1 MAQLVY
7 HDPSNTSGLSSP
19 FDEAILKVS
28 ALGSV
33 SIVSPY
39 IGVDYLQRIIHVSET
54 WRLISDVEA
63 WLTSLSIRARPKAW
77 QFIRENLDRI
87 HHCPAI
93 HAKVVVGQGLAI
105 LGSANLTNAGI
116 LGRTEMGILIDDLE
130 LVAELNRWFDTL
142 WSQTDPPT
150 ADETNA
156 FIKWLDDEVKRP
168 PASREKF
175 SLSASSLKIRAR
187 LVKLSKPIGTNE
199 IQGGGIHL
207 EEIAQELI
215 TREQR
220 HYESLV
226 DALEAAINIFADNG
240 FALKHIVESI
250 RQEFPNSTVRE
261 IYFSLLQYCANHMRS
276 VFAENTRNRLILEN
290 GRFRQSSKESIHQA
304 LEPFDNFLEHLVRR
318 FDFSGPSD
326 MPHEDELLAITG
338 IRIQDQTILIS
349 DLLDGGFLE
358 IMDIAGQLPQYSLS
372 DVFEWSGRYKL
383 FAKALLEW
391 NAKRNRF
398 EQRTEGSNQ
407 KDSDILT
414 NSGVLRVGLSDV
426 IGGDLIEPFFENDKI
441 SLSDFLR
448 IEHKKTQKAEDVRAE
463 KLAIDRQNRH
473 DGIDKIFAH
482 LIARLLSAKQLLTIQ
497 DLLLELP
504 AELGVNPKWVQQV
517 LRGVESDIPK
527 VIVATK
533 KVVSINPGLDWNDL
547 ADFPRT
553 QSVCK
558 SFLGI

>member
-7 HDPSNTSGLSSP
+7 HDLSNTPGLSSP

-28 ALGSV
+28 AFGTV

-39 IGVDYLQRIIHVSET
+39 IGVDYLQRIIHVSEA

-63 WLTSLSIRARPKAW
+63 WLSSLSTRARPKAW

-93 HAKVVVGQGLAI
+93 HAKVVVGQGLAM

-116 LGRTEMGILIDDLE
+116 LGRTEMGILIDDPE
-130 LVAELNRWFDTL
+130 LVAELTRWFDTL
-142 WSQTDPPT
+142 WTQTHPPT

-156 FIKWLDDEVKRP
+156 FVKWLDDDAKRSP
-168 PASREKF
+168 TRREKF
-175 SLSASSLKIRAR
+175 SLSSSGLKIRAR
-187 LVKLSKPIGTNE
+187 LVKLSTPISNE
-199 IQGGGIHL
+199 IQGTGIHL

-226 DALEAAINIFADNG
+226 DALEAAIDIFADNG
-240 FALKHIVESI
+240 FALRQIVESI
-250 RQEFPNSTVRE
+250 RQEFPDSTVRE
-261 IYFSLLQYCANHMRS
+261 IYFLLLQYCANHVRS
-276 VFAENTRNRLILEN
+276 VFSENTRNRLILEG

-304 LEPFDNFLEHLVRR
+304 LAPFDNFLAYLVHR
-318 FDFSGPSD
+318 FYFSGPSD

-349 DLLDGGFLE
+349 DLLDCGFLE

-383 FAKALLEW
+383 FTKALLEW
-391 NAKRNRF
+391 NAKKNKF
-398 EQRTEGSNQ
+398 EQRTEGLAQ
-407 KDSDILT
+407 KDSAKLINT
-414 NSGVLRVGLSDV
+414 GVLRVDLSDV
-426 IGGDLIEPFFENDKI
+426 VGDSSIEPYFDNDKM

-448 IEHKKTQKAEDVRAE
+448 IENEKTQNAEKARAE
-463 KLAIDRQNRH
+463 KLEINRRNRH
-473 DGIDKIFAH
+473 DGIDKILAH
-482 LIARLLSAKQLLTIQ
+482 LLARLLSTKQLLSTQ
-497 DLLLELP
+497 SVLMELP
-504 AELGVNPKWVQQV
+504 AELDVNPKWVQQV
-517 LRGVESDIPK
+517 LRGDESDIPK
-527 VIVATK
+527 VVVATK
-533 KVVSINPGLDWNDL
+533 KSVSINPRLDWNDL

-558 SFLGI
+558 SFLEI

>member
-7 HDPSNTSGLSSP
+7 HDLSNTPGLSSP

-28 ALGSV
+28 AFGTV

-39 IGVDYLQRIIHVSET
+39 IGVDYLQRIIHVSEA

-63 WLTSLSIRARPKAW
+63 WLSSLSIRARPKAW

-93 HAKVVVGQGLAI
+93 HAKVVVGQGLAM

-116 LGRTEMGILIDDLE
+116 LGRTEMGILIDDPE

-142 WSQTDPPT
+142 WTQTHPPT
-150 ADETNA
+150 ADETSA
-156 FIKWLDDEVKRP
+156 FIKWLDDDAKRS
-168 PASREKF
+168 PARREKF
-175 SLSASSLKIRAR
+175 SLSASGRKIRAR
-187 LVKLSKPIGTNE
+187 LVKLSTPISNE
-199 IQGGGIHL
+199 IEGAGIHL
-207 EEIAQELI
+207 EDIAQELI

-226 DALEAAINIFADNG
+226 DALEAAINIFADTG
-240 FALKHIVESI
+240 FTLRHIVESI
-250 RQEFPNSTVRE
+250 CQEFPDSTVRE
-261 IYFSLLQYCANHMRS
+261 IYFALLQYCANHVRS

-304 LEPFDNFLEHLVRR
+304 LAPFDNFLEHLVHR
-318 FDFSGPSD
+318 FDFSGPRD

-349 DLLDGGFLE
+349 DLLDCGFLE

-391 NAKRNRF
+391 KAKKNRF

-407 KDSDILT
+407 KDSDKST
-414 NSGVLRVGLSDV
+414 NSEVLRVGISDV
-426 IGGDLIEPFFENDKI
+426 FGDSSIEPFFDVDKM

-448 IEHKKTQKAEDVRAE
+448 IENEKMQKAEKARIE
-463 KLAIDRQNRH
+463 KLAINRQNRH
-473 DGIDKIFAH
+473 DGIDKILAH
-482 LIARLLSAKQLLTIQ
+482 LLTRLLSAEGLLPIQ
-497 DLLLELP
+497 GLLLGLP
-504 AELGVNPKWVQQV
+504 AELGVNPKWVREV

-533 KVVSINPGLDWNDL
+533 KAVSINPRLDWNDL

-558 SFLGI
+558 SFLEI